1 MFIAGIVL
9 LGVIAVGLAVFFYF
23 VRQRQA
29 NEVARL
35 EREREERR
43 RRAAERRA
51 QRELEARQRAASIPI
66 KTVVPGAQRCVD
78 LCGVLLKCAAQVSR
92 AAPVMS

>member
-9 LGVIAVGLAVFFYF
+9 LGVIAVGLAIFFYF

-66 KTVVPGAQRCVD
+66 KTVVPGARWGVD
-78 LCGVLLKCAAQVSR
+78 LWVRLKHAAQVSR
-92 AAPVMS
+92 VGLVMS